1 MKLSVLILNKE
12 TEDMLFRKEGSDIAT
27 MNSKIVITII
37 AHPLQTF
44 DVPNLNTIP
53 PARQYGC
60 RVDRNLL
67 GFPKLLFF
75 RYKNRGYHS

>member
-53 PARQYGC
+53 PARQYSC
-60 RVDRNLL
+60 RVDQCLQFVRISQIII
-67 GFPKLLFF
+67 F
-75 RYKNRGYHS
+75 